1 MPKKR
6 EASPE
11 EIAALAKQFR
21 ALWRKG
27 DALRP
32 WMRQHRQMVLGLVHG
47 DYSWDAIAKALS
59 KAKIKYQG
67 GEAEDWMAEGLRREF
82 VRAARPRK
90 FDKSPANVTDTGEIA
105 NVTGRL
111 DAPRPAADT
120 PAVLIAPAMAAPVS
134 LPPAPQFKPFSLKTH
149 EPPPDLSPAE
159 IDERDALR
167 RRMFGS

>member
-1 MPKKR
+1 MPKQR

-11 EIAALAKQFR
+11 EIVALTTQFR

-32 WMRQHRQMVLGLVHG
+32 WMRQHRQMVLDLVHG

-67 GEAEDWMAEGLRREF
+67 GQADDWTAEGLRREF

-90 FDKSPANVTDTGEIA
+90 FDKNPANVTDLRAEVPLLSGPTE
-105 NVTGRL
+105 
-111 DAPRPAADT
+111 PRSAVFISTPET
-120 PAVLIAPAMAAPVS
+120 PALLVSTMPAEPRFKPVS
-134 LPPAPQFKPFSLKTH
+134 FRPPQPR
-149 EPPPDLSPAE
+149 
-159 IDERDALR
+159 RDPTSEELAQIEEAR
-167 RRMFGS
+167 RLTFGRS